1 MDLTTS
7 VRGLLEKITLNI
19 IPLEKPILHKT
30 YRYVD

>member
-7 VRGLLEKITLNI
+7 VRGLLEKITLNMT
-19 IPLEKPILHKT
+19 PLEKPIHHKT